1 MKKNSASLFLAA
13 FATLFMLSSCQT
25 FKVNVSEEPVFVI
38 ASVHANPNL
47 PWKIA
52 TSDLRSDYNEDTV
65 GNGSLINNQINK
77 IFNKDD
83 PELLGAQNRCDYIPE
98 ALERYFKQAGVK
110 YVEHSVL
117 METEIFKNTET
128 SFMGKMEN
136 ELPAT
141 DYKNWPHGDK
151 KLAKAIAE
159 QTGADYLIYIDGYFQ
174 KEKVRNSALDLS
186 AQADATLQITVLDK
200 TGKMVM
206 TKRYN
211 CDSSSTIKA
220 KRSKYDHNDMNDLFP
235 SAIDHCISSFVSDIV
250 VNDIGQEIIDS
261 AAEDMEL
268 YGEEGTT
275 ITLPSA
281 KPESDNTEAE

>member
-13 FATLFMLSSCQT
+13 FATLFMLSACQT

-110 YVEHSVL
+110 YVEHSVF
-117 METEIFKNTET
+117 METEIC
-128 SFMGKMEN
+128 
-136 ELPAT
+136 
-141 DYKNWPHGDK
+141 
-151 KLAKAIAE
+151 
-159 QTGADYLIYIDGYFQ
+159 QLILGGIRIVIINHGYFQ
-174 KEKVRNSALDLS
+174 AHSFQFL
-186 AQADATLQITVLDK
+186 IW
-200 TGKMVM
+200 
-206 TKRYN
+206 
-211 CDSSSTIKA
+211 IKIIVI
-220 KRSKYDHNDMNDLFP
+220 KSIIINHN
-235 SAIDHCISSFVSDIV
+235 
-250 VNDIGQEIIDS
+250 
-261 AAEDMEL
+261 
-268 YGEEGTT
+268 
-275 ITLPSA
+275 
-281 KPESDNTEAE
+281 